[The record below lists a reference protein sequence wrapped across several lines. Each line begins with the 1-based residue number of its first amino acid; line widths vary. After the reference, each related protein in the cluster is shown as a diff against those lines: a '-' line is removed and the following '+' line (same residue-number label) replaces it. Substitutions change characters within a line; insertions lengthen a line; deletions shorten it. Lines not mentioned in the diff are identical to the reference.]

1 MKFLRIVFILLFL
14 IMSMGLVSAQDNL
27 TDTIQTDISPTDEI
41 GSFEEL
47 ENDIT
52 NANGTLEITKDYI
65 NDDYLEGI
73 EIARD
78 NLVINGNN
86 HTIDGNGQSIFSITG
101 SNITINNLVFV
112 NAYYDDKGGAIR
124 NTGTIA
130 LNNVTF
136 INNGADIAGGAIF
149 NMGTMDLHDAV
160 FINNSAGACAG
171 AIYTK
176 FIMGFYD
183 SLFINNSAGD
193 FGGAVVVF
201 GDASSSGCV
210 FINNGAAE
218 SGGALYVYT
227 LSNLDLNNA
236 SFVNNGV
243 DAFGGAICVEGMAA
257 LNNVSFV
264 DNSAENSGGAIYVFV
279 DGVVGLNNVSFVDN
293 NAEESGGA
301 FSNDGMADL
310 NNVSFVDNGAG
321 KVGGAF
327 YNKGTA
333 DLNNASF
340 VNNSARKYG
349 GVFYNEEMVALNNA
363 SFVDNCAEDSGA
375 AIYAINSELD
385 ICNSLITSK
394 ESIRYG
400 QIFSKD
406 SIITIDNLTVVNVTS
421 NYSSAI
427 LAESSDVLIVNSR
440 FVNLTAN
447 VSAGAIST
455 KGGGDLYIRNCEF
468 INTCSSK
475 NAGALNIDIIGD
487 DEYVGNVIIL
497 DTLFED
503 TSSGFGGA
511 FIQLGGNLLLN
522 NSFFI
527 KNSATF
533 DGGAVYLSHTDAVID
548 GCTFDSDSIG
558 VFEDYPT
565 YGGAIY
571 FDYGN
576 LTLNNSRFVNTSS
589 YSGSGTICTYDSLYE
604 IANSTFDGGE
614 AVHAIFKRDGSQV
627 VNCSGNF
634 TISDENVFYHWVIVG
649 EGMNLTPVADE
660 LDFDSLPARFDLRD
674 YNWTSPAKD
683 QGLMGVCWV
692 FATVSALESALLKS
706 CGLSTDLS
714 ENNMADTMFIYSK
727 YGIYRFEGGIA
738 SEAIAYC
745 LNWFGTVSEDEDAYD
760 EVGKISPTIIG
771 PGNIHVQDVV
781 FNPRD
786 CEIVNG
792 DPSFKQAILKYGGL
806 SCNVY
811 GFEIEGASNEFYN
824 DETHAQYAYNI
835 SSNHVVCVVGW
846 DDDYPKENFI
856 ATPPGDGAWIC
867 KNSWGTD
874 FGDDGCYYVSY
885 YDTTFATYRLDGFG
899 FLFENTI
906 PYNKNYRYD
915 LDGIWEMLRS
925 DDGNPITYLNEFE
938 ACGDDLIAAVGT
950 YFDSQGVEYKVEIK
964 VNGELV
970 YTQEGVSPYFGYHTI
985 KLDKYIPIKKGD
997 NFSAAV
1003 TSNAMPYC
1011 YIKWNRPH
1019 YPSGLSYKFENGSL
1033 VDLYDKGMMACL
1045 KVYTVADDS
1054 RIVDNEDILVD
1065 YGKKSWFSVRVVTA
1079 DGYAVVGGDVDFTIN
1094 GKTITV
1100 KTDINGTAKLEISEN
1115 PGVYVITA
1123 TYNNQT
1129 CQNKVIVKSK
1139 SPDERKDGGVASNP
1153 IAYGKTVRS
1162 SFQPVTKEDVVIVAK
1177 NVVVSQKEFSKGYS
1191 YKIILKSKTGKL
1203 LANKKVIIIFNGMIF
1218 IGFTDENGTVFFNL
1232 TGNMTGLFNI
1242 TIIFEG
1248 DDYYS
1253 PIAENRTVRIE

>member
-1 MKFLRIVFILLFL
+1 MKPFRIAFILLFL
-14 IMSMGLVSAQDNL
+14 VMSMGVVSAQDNL
-27 TDTIQTDISPTDEI
+27 TDTLQTDILSTEEI
-41 GSFEEL
+41 GSFDEL
-47 ENDIT
+47 ENDII
-52 NANGTLEITKDYI
+52 NANNTLEITKDYM
-65 NDDYLEGI
+65 NDNYPEGI
-73 EIARD
+73 TIARD

-86 HTIDGNGQSIFSITG
+86 HAIDGNGQSIFCITG
-101 SNITINNLVFV
+101 SNITINNLVFI

-124 NTGTIA
+124 NNGTIA

-136 INNGADIAGGAIF
+136 INNVAGGSGGGIF
-149 NMGTMDLHDAV
+149 NLGTIDLHDAV
-160 FINNSAGACAG
+160 FINNSAGNVGG
-171 AIYTK
+171 AIYSK
-176 FIMGFYD
+176 SIIGFYD
-183 SLFINNSAGD
+183 S
-193 FGGAVVVF
+193 
-201 GDASSSGCV
+201 V
-210 FINNGAAE
+210 FINNYAGM
-218 SGGALYVYT
+218 GGAVAVFGNASSNGCVFADNSAGNIGGGAINVYL

-236 SFVNNGV
+236 YFVNNSARDNGGAIYNDGTIAFNDVSFVNNSAR
-243 DAFGGAICVEGMAA
+243 DNGGAIHTIGMIA
-257 LNNVSFV
+257 LNDVSFV
-264 DNSAENSGGAIYVFV
+264 NNSAENDGGAIKAL
-279 DGVVGLNNVSFVDN
+279 GMIALND
-293 NAEESGGA
+293 
-301 FSNDGMADL
+301 
-310 NNVSFVDNGAG
+310 VSFVDNGAG
-321 KVGGAF
+321 ESGGA
-327 YNKGTA
+327 
-333 DLNNASF
+333 
-340 VNNSARKYG
+340 
-349 GVFYNEEMVALNNA
+349 
-363 SFVDNCAEDSGA
+363 
-375 AIYAINSELD
+375 IYTVNSELD
-385 ICNSLITSK
+385 ICNSIITSK
-394 ESIRYG
+394 ESVKNG
-400 QIFSKD
+400 QIYAEDSKI
-406 SIITIDNLTVVNVTS
+406 SICNLTVVNVTGQ
-421 NYSSAI
+421 YSSSIYAM
-427 LAESSDVLIVNSR
+427 SSDLSLVNSS

-447 VSAGAIST
+447 VSAGALSAR
-455 KGGGDLYIRNCEF
+455 GGGDLYIMKCEF
-468 INTCSSK
+468 INTSSSK
-475 NAGALNIDIIGD
+475 NAGAVFVDIFGIDGGGI
-487 DEYVGNVIIL
+487 GNVTIRDCL
-497 DTLFED
+497 FKDTY
-503 TSSGFGGA
+503 SGFGGA
-511 FIQLGGNLLLN
+511 IVQLGGNLLLN
-522 NSFFI
+522 NSDFI

-533 DGGAVYLSHTDAVID
+533 DGGAVYLSYVDAVID

-576 LTLNNSRFVNTSS
+576 LILNNSRFINTSS

-614 AVHAIFKRDGSQV
+614 AIHAIFKRDGSQV